1 MADAELKLDYDRLG
15 HMLTRLLAARGRSSV
30 VPGHDHSMLR
40 AEYLVAVDI
49 IKLLTDIRFRVSC
62 S

>member
-40 AEYLVAVDI
+40 A
-49 IKLLTDIRFRVSC
+49 
-62 S
+62 